1 LQAHSLLYEAFP
13 SQRRVA
19 GFDADRGSSANA
31 VEQLFAVEH
40 RLHPEFRQEFA
51 IELASEGITVLYCDR
66 SALPG

>member
-31 VEQLFAVEH
+31 VEQLVAVEH
-40 RLHPEFRQEFA
+40 RLHPEFRLTV
-51 IELASEGITVLYCDR
+51 IVRTRPISASKV
-66 SALPG
+66 